1 MLPLLIN
8 VSVRNV
14 KYKNSPNRRLVIYG
28 LVFRILCILWLNLE
42 LILKKVFNIFREEYE
57 FLYESIEY
65 EESFFFLLVR
75 IKLKS
80 CTLFIFIFLS
90 QVHLRNFILRV
101 ISSVILANI

>member
-1 MLPLLIN
+1 M
-8 VSVRNV
+8 RNV
-14 KYKNSPNRRLVIYG
+14 KYKNSPNRRLVITD
-28 LVFRILCILWLNLE
+28 LFNLE